1 MLSSKLISKRHR
13 HFLFL
18 AGALVLA
25 TFVAALGGTSFQRK
39 VESFQPVGFEAEQRL
54 GTWLVTSVSH
64 PRTGLLRGDG
74 IIEESQTTF
83 GNFRDR
89 LRASE
94 ASALVVRRGDELVSL
109 EYKRPPLE
117 IDVPYLVLAV
127 IGAFYLLIGLY
138 TAFKDRQQQARV
150 FFLWCLT
157 SLALYVM
164 SPARVPLDFTD
175 KLIFAVDQLA
185 RALVPALT
193 LHLFLVFPRRLFD
206 SKWLGRAIPFV
217 YLPSLLSIGFHA
229 DQIMGGGRV
238 FGPVSPGRIQ
248 MVERLELLFLVGSA
262 LVAALTLLVRFAQKP
277 AWESRRQAQWI
288 LLGLV
293 GGYTPF
299 LAIVVLPWVFGLAW
313 PSWATVLGVLPL
325 GLVPLAFAWAIL
337 KYKLLDIGVVL
348 RDSISY
354 SLTVLIGLF
363 GFSLINMAIRQGVAE
378 DLSLAR
384 NFLTFAA
391 GIVIAGVLA
400 PTRGAITSSLE
411 RLQFRGSI
419 GPRRDLANLGQ
430 ELLHERDLDR
440 LCRILIDR
448 LADGLV
454 VRAHLYLAQGGA
466 MVPIEMCDGLPRE
479 LAFDAFGEELWERDA
494 ESISSVH
501 FPEEEPTA
509 EQRLFKAG
517 YRYVFPLRVRDQRV
531 GLALLS
537 YKFDDEPLSS
547 QDLDLARG
555 LLNQASLAIE
565 NARLLEEV
573 HRRLMD
579 VTRLEEHNHGI
590 LESSP
595 AGIAVLDESQRV
607 VSANHAFAAIVD
619 RARPEVTGKTIEELI
634 HVGPLPAPGDGL
646 LEVSFCQP
654 SGEERHL
661 QLSLASYHRDLDPVA
676 DRAAGESAT
685 GSETGGGE
693 LLVLVVQDVSERV
706 RIEQELKEKERLAS
720 LGMLAAG
727 VAHEV
732 NTPLTGISSYAQ
744 LLMSDVAE
752 SDPRHTILKKM
763 ERQTFRAA
771 QIVNNLLEF
780 ARNRSEELIP
790 VEIDGVLDECVELLA
805 ERAEEC
811 GVEMVWQRPSES
823 MPVLGHEGEL
833 HQVFTNLMVN
843 AIDAMGSSGGQLAL
857 AAEIRDT
864 RVRVTVSDTGPGVPA
879 ERLDRIFQPFFSTKP
894 KSNGEQWKRRVKGAQ
909 WTQGGSGLGLAIT
922 SNIVRRHAGEVR
934 VENHPDRSGC
944 SFIVELPRHRAAQAG

>member
-1 MLSSKLISKRHR
+1 MLFSQRHR

-18 AGALVLA
+18 AGALILA
-25 TFVAALGGTSFQRK
+25 TFVAALGGTSFGRK

-54 GTWLVTSVSH
+54 GLWLVTSVSH

-74 IIEESQTTF
+74 IVEETLPTL
-83 GNFRDR
+83 GNLRQR

-94 ASALVVRRGDELVSL
+94 TSALLVQRGEDVVSVL
-109 EYKRPPLE
+109 YKRPALE
-117 IDVPYLVLAV
+117 IDFPYLILAV
-127 IGAFYLLIGLY
+127 IGAVYLLIGLY

-150 FFLWCLT
+150 FYLWCLA

-164 SPARVPLDFTD
+164 SPPLVPLDFTD
-175 KLIFAVDQLA
+175 KLIFLVDQLA

-206 SKWLGRAIPFV
+206 SRWLGRAIPLV
-217 YLPSLLSIGFHA
+217 YLPSLLSIGFHL
-229 DQIMGGGRV
+229 DLIVGGGRL
-238 FGPVSPGRIQ
+238 FGPASASRMQ
-248 MVERLELLFLVGSA
+248 LVERLELFFLVGSA
-262 LVAALTLLVRFAQKP
+262 MLAAFSLFVRFAQRP
-277 AWESRRQAQWI
+277 AWEHRRQVQWI
-288 LLGLV
+288 LLGLL
-293 GGYTPF
+293 GGYVPF
-299 LAIVVLPWVFGLAW
+299 LAFAVLPWALRLSW
-313 PSWATVLGVLPL
+313 PSWVTVLGVLPL

-363 GFSLINMAIRQGVAE
+363 GFSLINVAIRHGVAE

-400 PTRGAITSSLE
+400 PTRGAISTSLE
-411 RLQFRGSI
+411 RLQFRGSL
-419 GPRRDLANLGQ
+419 GPRRDLASLGQ

-440 LCRILIDR
+440 LCHILIDR

-454 VRAHLYLAQGGA
+454 VRAHLYIAQGGA
-466 MVPIEMCDGLPRE
+466 MVPVEMNDDLPRE
-479 LAFDAFGEELWERDA
+479 LAFDAFGEELWQRDV

-501 FPEEEPTA
+501 FPEEKPTA
-509 EQRLFKAG
+509 EQRLFMAG
-517 YRYVFPLRVRDQRV
+517 CRYAFPLRVRDDRI

-537 YKFDDEPLSS
+537 YKFDDEPLNS

-565 NARLLEEV
+565 NAQLIEEV
-573 HRRLMD
+573 HRKLVD
-579 VTRLEEHNHGI
+579 VTRLEEHNHSI

-619 RARPEVTGKTIEELI
+619 RARPEVVGKTIEELI
-634 HVGPLPAPGDGL
+634 HVRPLPTPGEGL

-661 QLSLASYHRDLDPVA
+661 QLSLASYYRDQDPTSG
-676 DRAAGESAT
+676 RA
-685 GSETGGGE
+685 GGAQTE

-706 RIEQELKEKERLAS
+706 RMEQELKEKERLAS

-744 LLMSDVAE
+744 MLLSDVDE
-752 SDPRHTILKKM
+752 SDPRHAILKKM

-780 ARNRSEELIP
+780 ARNRSDDLVP
-790 VEIDGVLDECVELLA
+790 VQIDAVLDECVELLT
-805 ERAEEC
+805 ERAEGN
-811 GVEMVWQRPSES
+811 GVEISWQRPNQ
-823 MPVLGHEGEL
+823 PLAVLGHEGEL
-833 HQVFTNLMVN
+833 HQMFTNLMVN
-843 AIDAMGSSGGQLAL
+843 ALDAMSSSGGRLTL
-857 AAEIRDT
+857 AAKNGDT
-864 RVRVTVSDTGPGVPA
+864 RVRVTVSDTGPGIPA
-879 ERLDRIFQPFFSTKP
+879 ERLDRIFQPFFSSKA
-894 KSNGEQWKRRVKGAQ
+894 GRRATSAHGAQ
-909 WTQGGSGLGLAIT
+909 GTQGGSGLGLAIT
-922 SNIVRRHAGEVR
+922 TNIVRRHAGEIR
-934 VENHPDRSGC
+934 VENHQDSNGC
-944 SFIVELPRHRAAQAG
+944 SFIVDLPRHIARPV